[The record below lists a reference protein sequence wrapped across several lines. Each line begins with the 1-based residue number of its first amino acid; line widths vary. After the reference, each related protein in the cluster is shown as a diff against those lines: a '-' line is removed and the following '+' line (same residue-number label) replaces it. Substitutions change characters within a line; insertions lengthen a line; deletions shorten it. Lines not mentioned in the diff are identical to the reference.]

1 MKAFRRITTL
11 ALCGVLL
18 GSTMSIMGAA
28 PATARFS
35 SCDQKIASMEKA
47 AAKQFAKGKLSA
59 EDYAKVQAEID
70 FHRSIWGC

>member
-11 ALCGVLL
+11 AICGVLL

-35 SCDQKIASMEKA
+35 SCDQKIASMEKW
-47 AAKQFAKGKLSA
+47 AAKQYDHGKLST
-59 EDYAKVQAEID
+59 EEYENIQAEIAA
-70 FHRSIWGC
+70 HRQIWGC